1 MARNPMTGAPVR
13 LVVTD
18 EDGTFMDLG
27 GEDFSRERFSA
38 VFARMRADGCR
49 FAVATSN
56 QSFQV
61 KDVFGPLASHVALAT
76 SNGAYV
82 EAEGE
87 RLHVDVPPA
96 EAVARVLA
104 AHEAHPQI
112 PLCTVCADGA
122 WVEPAADPDF
132 VREMTMYSHGMGY
145 VDSLA
150 DARATRDVLMF
161 WSRVP
166 ADELLP
172 SIAVMRETLDGA
184 MDVVDSGCEDGWGYF
199 DVVQRG
205 VSKATGVSRLMEHWG
220 IAPEEVVAFGDAGND
235 VDMLRLAGCGYAM
248 GNADKAVRAA
258 ADLTCAPCR
267 EQGVLKVLESLWPA

>member
-1 MARNPMTGAPVR
+1 MAQNPVTGAAVR

-38 VFARMRADGCR
+38 VFARMRADGCL

-61 KDVFGPLASHVALAT
+61 KDVFGPLAPHVALAT

-87 RLHVDVPPA
+87 RLCVSVASD
-96 EAVARVLA
+96 EAVERVLLAHA
-104 AHEAHPQI
+104 AHPEI

-122 WVEPAADPDF
+122 WVEPGADPDF
-132 VREMTMYSHGMGY
+132 VAEMTMYSHGMGQ
-145 VDSLA
+145 VESLT
-150 DARATRDVLMF
+150 DPQATRDVLMF

-166 ADELLP
+166 AADLGR
-172 SIAVMRETLDGA
+172 SIAVMREAVGGS

-235 VDMLRLAGCGYAM
+235 VEMLRLAGAGYAM
-248 GNADKAVRAA
+248 GNADDAVKAA
-258 ADLTCAPCR
+258 ADLVCAPCR
-267 EQGVLKVLESLWPA
+267 EQGVLRVLEQLWPA